1 MRITIMMV
9 EDLFN
14 SYVSNPRDSDA
25 KLEECYVHLMNIAN
39 GEYKPKD
46 LKEDIETHAEN
57 ERSSR

>member
-1 MRITIMMV
+1 MKVTIAMV

-46 LKEDIETHAEN
+46 LREDIEEYQT
-57 ERSSR
+57 ERSSL